1 MAEKNRQI
9 LQHLR
14 TSGSTAYVQE
24 NLKSKAEKGEI
35 IIQYDGEAASGTS
48 LWTLAKDGQ
57 KAVQFVNK
65 EQVTD
70 MIATGAVV
78 EVNNIEAAVGLASDG
93 TYIVKTGTTYLSG
106 ATTVESEIDALD
118 KALSGVQG
126 QINGMDAASVAGE
139 DKIVS
144 DVIQTDGKITAST
157 KNVTEVKIGG
167 YSVVDVTNPSGATF
181 KVAETDTLGQ
191 ALGKLQ
197 GQINGMDKTAE
208 AVAGQVVTTISE
220 EDGKVSEVKANV
232 KDLQLGGYEKTTAT
246 GAIASD
252 DTINAALS
260 KLENKANAITISNDD
275 KSINVTSGENGT
287 VINVNIKEGESV
299 IRKDGNGGLFTDIK
313 ITGATQDELG
323 RLGANVKEAY
333 KLLDSKGGQLG
344 EWIKIYKD
352 SALQKVYLGHVDD
365 ALASDSSPVVTS
377 GTGETALCFI
387 YYTVEGK
394 YQLVAVNVES
404 FLQESEFKDGLSV
417 DNHQVKVKI
426 DASSEKDS
434 QEGVN
439 APFLTVG
446 QDGLKLSGIK
456 DEITRNIEALDYTDS
471 AATGQ
476 YVTKV
481 DEADGKISVARAN
494 VSEAVLNNYAKGTDA
509 TPVAAA
515 DSINAAISKLEN
527 QIDKAKAAATTKVE
541 KDAQANHLTLSS
553 STAADGS
560 VTYTIGES
568 DIASKTDLDAEIA
581 ARKAVDG
588 QTGETY
594 TANADANYISA
605 VKSLNAADV
614 QLDAI
619 LGKDETAG
627 EDNTGNTV
635 FDTTNTVAKNI
646 SDIKKGLAAFK
657 SKLTLSIDDDN
668 KYIDAK
674 ITTADS
680 GTLITVSAITKDIA
694 ESTSTASAIADS
706 YNVKRFAV
714 SKIKAD
720 EGVAHHASGVEIVDS
735 ETNDGFKQL
744 SFAKLTID
752 CGEF

>member
-14 TSGSTAYVQE
+14 TTGNTAYVQE
-24 NLKSKAEKGEI
+24 NLQSKAAQGEI
-35 IIQYDGEAASGTS
+35 AIQYDGTEASGTS
-48 LWTLAKDGQ
+48 LWTLAKDGK

-65 EQVTD
+65 EQVAD
-70 MIATGAVV
+70 MIKNGAVA
-78 EVNNIEAAVGLASDG
+78 EVDRIETAVGLAEDG
-93 TYIVKTGTTYLSG
+93 TYIKKSGTNYLDS
-106 ATTVESEIDALD
+106 AQTVEGEIDALD
-118 KALSGVQG
+118 EALNDVQV
-126 QINGMDAASVAGE
+126 QINGMDAASVAN
-139 DKIVS
+139 DNKIVS
-144 DVIQTDGKITAST
+144 DVIQTDGKITATT
-157 KNVTEVKIGG
+157 KNVTEVKLEG
-167 YSVVDVTNPSGATF
+167 YAVGSDDSG
-181 KVAETDTLGQ
+181 KVADTDTLGQ

-197 GQINGMDKTAE
+197 GQINGMDKAAE

-220 EDGKVSEVKANV
+220 EDGKVFEVKANV
-232 KDLQLGGYEKTTAT
+232 KDLQLGGYVKDASKT
-246 GAIASD
+246 GAIEST

-352 SALQKVYLGHVDD
+352 SALKEVYLGHIDD
-365 ALASDSSPVVTS
+365 KLADVSSPVVTS

-426 DASSEKDS
+426 DASSEVDSKDKS
-434 QEGVN
+434 

-446 QDGLKLSGIK
+446 PDGLKLSGVK
-456 DEITRNIEALDYTDS
+456 EEITRKIEALDVTD
-471 AATGQ
+471 AA
-476 YVTKV
+476 
-481 DEADGKISVARAN
+481 EDGKYVSAVNEIDGKVSMTRAN
-494 VSEAVLNNYAKGTDA
+494 VSDAVLNGYEKGVKPKSTAITATDKLK
-509 TPVAAA
+509 
-515 DSINAAISKLEN
+515 DAIAKLEH
-527 QIDKAKAAATTKVE
+527 QIDNAKAAATTKVVE
-541 KDAQANHLTLSS
+541 GTDAGNNMTIVP
-553 STAADGS
+553 TTGDDES
-560 VTYTIGES
+560 VTYTVNLT
-568 DIASKTDLDAEIA
+568 DVASKAALDAEIA

-588 QTGETY
+588 QAGQTY
-594 TANADANYISA
+594 VANANANYIKA
-605 VKSLNAADV
+605 VDSLNAADV

-619 LGKDETAG
+619 LGKDESAG
-627 EDNTGNTV
+627 AGNSGNTV

-646 SDIKKGLAAFK
+646 SDIKKDLAAFK
-657 SKLTLSIDDDN
+657 SKLTLSVNDDD
-668 KYIDAK
+668 KYIATS
-674 ITTADS
+674 ISTADT
-680 GTLITVSAITKDIA
+680 GTVITVSAITKDIA
-694 ESTSTASAIADS
+694 VSENGASAIADS

-714 SKIKAD
+714 SQIKAD
-720 EGVAHHASGVEIVDS
+720 EGVAHHASGVEIVNS
-735 ETNDGFKQL
+735 GEGDGFRQL